1 MTNEGKIA
9 IVTGAAGWIGSAIA
23 RRLAADGATVVVC
36 DVRLE
41 PAEQVA
47 SAIVADGGQALAI
60 ETDVRSVPSIEAMVA
75 SVVERFGRV
84 DQLVNVAGGSARER
98 ASTVHGLSEA
108 VIREI
113 IEMNLYGTIFCCR
126 AVISHMIAAGSGRIV
141 NIAST
146 LASSPQAQHA
156 DYCAAK
162 AGVLGFSRALAI
174 EAAPHNVFVNC
185 VSPGL
190 VPRPGTPADYV
201 PATNYLGRCAAPE
214 TVAQVVA
221 FLLADTTDFV
231 VGQNYVVD
239 GGWGLGL
246 KGTG

>member
-75 SVVERFGRV
+75 RVVERFGRV

-98 ASTVHGLSEA
+98 ASTVHGSSEE

-126 AVISHMIAAGSGRIV
+126 AVIGHMIAAGSGRIV

-156 DYCAAK
+156 DYCAAR
-162 AGVLGFSRALAI
+162 AGVLGFSRACLNSKHVSRQR
-174 EAAPHNVFVNC
+174 PHV
-185 VSPGL
+185 L
-190 VPRPGTPADYV
+190 EHR
-201 PATNYLGRCAAPE
+201 
-214 TVAQVVA
+214 
-221 FLLADTTDFV
+221 
-231 VGQNYVVD
+231 
-239 GGWGLGL
+239 
-246 KGTG
+246 